1 MKQVWKCD
9 YCSHI
14 DVNPDKVLKH
24 EPLCSFKKENKYCHT
39 CKFSYEEGY
48 DYHIAGCEIGKNT
61 LVGEEE
67 GNCPHWIY
75 EYLDEERD
83 GKISKLID

>member
-14 DVNPDKVLKH
+14 DVNPDKVLNH

-48 DYHIAGCEIGKNT
+48 DSHIAGC
-61 LVGEEE
+61 
-67 GNCPHWIY
+67 
-75 EYLDEERD
+75 
-83 GKISKLID
+83 